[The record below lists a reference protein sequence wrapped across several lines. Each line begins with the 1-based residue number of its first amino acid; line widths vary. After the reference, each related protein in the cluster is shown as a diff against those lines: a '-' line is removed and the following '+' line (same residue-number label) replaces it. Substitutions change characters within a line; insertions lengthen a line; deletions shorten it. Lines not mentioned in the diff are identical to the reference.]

1 MLALSFDQDKGIFTE
16 KKRYKLPANTAWIQV
31 TASGEFLYYI
41 TNEKLSSRK
50 NISTLNR
57 ISINDLENGIYDNI
71 LKINVG
77 DIINAMT
84 IGIDGNIYIKNTEK
98 LYAVY
103 DSESDNPQLE
113 LLYDGNN
120 IADFCVRFPNYLYPF
135 ELFAAETDC
144 NKNVD
149 FTFQDKKNEIKAYEW
164 NFGDG
169 NTSEEKSPKHL
180 YQEAGVY
187 KVSLK
192 VTLNNGYKK
201 TIPSRKIAIS
211 KGPKAP
217 SIKESK

>member
-16 KKRYKLPANTAWIQV
+16 KKRYKLSANTAWIQV
-31 TASGEFLYYI
+31 TASGDFLYYI
-41 TNEKLSSRK
+41 TGEKLSSRK

-217 SIKESK
+217 NIKESE